1 MFQDLF
7 FFQFQVIGFPSQILG
22 FILCMIIKSLG
33 LNVTAEIELKDVGAE
48 SKVPLEDLCKK
59 AIDSCLRNGLFQQI
73 DLTQASTLT
82 SSQDSIWRRHDLTR

>member
-1 MFQDLF
+1 
-7 FFQFQVIGFPSQILG
+7 
-22 FILCMIIKSLG
+22 MIIKSLG

>member
-1 MFQDLF
+1 
-7 FFQFQVIGFPSQILG
+7 
-22 FILCMIIKSLG
+22 MIMKSLG

-59 AIDSCLRNGLFQQI
+59 AIESCLRAGMFQQV

-82 SSQDSIWRRHDLTR
+82 SAQDATWRRHDLTRWTLHTVILKKNW